1 MPGMRIAGA
10 ALLAALFCGALPAAA
25 QQVLVDRGVR
35 AGQLQCFQSAADP
48 KSWYYVPRTARLVLD
63 EDGKPAFSFLR
74 YVVNRPSKEG
84 ESKGITQADGGGIIS
99 FAAVYDTPQELRDEA
114 QTELKRIARDPEA
127 TLRGPILF
135 KEGRYVMISS
145 VLTEQGEDG
154 TVVLA
159 SGNAPVFE
167 GNAIPF
173 SFEVNPQ
180 QSKLLLESFKM
191 ATPDIS
197 LQYEMTF
204 EGLSD
209 AFDAELIA
217 HWEEIN
223 KNETLGFGVEGG
235 YGNYAKVG
243 AEIEQGFA
251 ELQESNAIELK
262 VRGANPNAEA
272 LLEKVH
278 AKLLDLMFNRVLP
291 EQQPAPEQGGNDMA
305 DALVGMVKGLQQAGA
320 QAAKDYYTPTVLKF
334 SVKYEKK
341 EIKKTGTTTFH
352 MNSMT
357 PRDVNTTFVM
367 NIGDLYKKH
376 GEDQN
381 RFRTVNLSDP
391 AFKQREVHVG
401 IDGSILPEFDKYVNS
416 VTVTL
421 RKQHENGEQTLQEVV
436 VDRNTFKKETR
447 DFRMIYGWQG
457 DDDRAKWLEYE
468 YRTRWSFKDGG
479 LHETDWT
486 RSDINMIDLYAP
498 YERSTVEL
506 VGDAKK
512 LAEAGVRAVAVAV
525 EYPFF
530 DGKRTR
536 EVSIPTS
543 EQLDGKQ
550 LEITLPTGMKGY
562 DYHVTWIRRGKPPLE
577 ASGKD
582 TTGFIFLD
590 DLPDEPAA
598 EAEGDGPAAAG
609 GGPAS

>member
-1 MPGMRIAGA
+1 MRFTLQLGLAV
-10 ALLAALFCGALPAAA
+10 ALLAGATAPLAASA

-35 AGQLQCFQSAADP
+35 AGELQCFPSASNPNA
-48 KSWYYVPRTARLVLD
+48 WYYVPRSAHLVLA

-74 YVVNRPSKEG
+74 YVVNRPSAEG
-84 ESKGITQADGGGIIS
+84 ESKGITQADGGGIVT
-99 FAAVYDTPQELRDEA
+99 FAAVYETPQEMRDEA
-114 QTELKRIARDPEA
+114 ATELKRISRNSEA
-127 TLRGPILF
+127 ELRGPILF
-135 KEGRYVMISS
+135 KEGRYVLISS
-145 VLTEQGEDG
+145 VLREQGQDG
-154 TVVLA
+154 TFVLA
-159 SGNAPVFE
+159 TGTAPVFE

-180 QSKLLLESFKM
+180 QSKILLESFKM

-209 AFDAELIA
+209 AFDAELTA
-217 HWEEIN
+217 NWEEIN
-223 KNETLGFGVEGG
+223 KNTTLGFGAQGG
-235 YGNYAKVG
+235 YGSYFKLG
-243 AEIEQGFA
+243 AEVEKGFA
-251 ELQESNAIELK
+251 ELQESNAIQLK
-262 VRGANPNAEA
+262 VRGSNPNAEA

-278 AKLLDLMFNRVLP
+278 AKLLDLMFTRALP
-291 EQQPAPEQGGNDMA
+291 EQTPQQQGQGDMGEQF
-305 DALVGMVKGLQQAGA
+305 LGMIKGLQRASQ
-320 QAAKDYYTPTVLKF
+320 QAAKDYYTPTVIKF

-376 GEDQN
+376 GEDAN

-436 VDRNTFKKETR
+436 VDRNTFKKDTR

-479 LHETDWT
+479 LHETDWKKT
-486 RSDINMIDLYAP
+486 DINMIDLYAP

-506 VGDAKK
+506 VGDGKK
-512 LAEAGVRAVAVAV
+512 LAESGVRAVAVAV

-543 EQLDGKQ
+543 EPIDGKQ
-550 LEITLPTGMKGY
+550 LEITLPAGVKGY

-577 ASGKD
+577 STGKD

-590 DLPDEPAA
+590 DLPAEP
-598 EAEGDGPAAAG
+598 EAEGDGQAAAAG
-609 GGPAS
+609 GA